1 MTAQAIP
8 TRTPPSAGA
17 AELRLTRAMP
27 ANRTTPIV
35 AAVDGSSASRSAI
48 EIAVKLAVEL
58 NAPLV
63 FVYVRRGPPGFLGR
77 PFFQRRLTA
86 KMTRARRAV
95 DRALSAAA
103 HAGVDAEGEILEGAP
118 RKRILQLASD
128 RDARLIVVG
137 SRRRRF
143 SRSVSCGVLP
153 AAEGPVVVARSR
165 RPLLSD
171 VR

>member
-1 MTAQAIP
+1 MAALATP
-8 TRTPPSAGA
+8 TRTPASAGA
-17 AELRLTRAMP
+17 AELRLTRAAP
-27 ANRTTPIV
+27 AKAKPIV
-35 AAVDGSSASRSAI
+35 AAVDDSSASRSVV
-48 EIAVKLAVEL
+48 ETAVRLAAEL
-58 NAPLV
+58 NLQLV

-77 PFFQRRLTA
+77 PFFQRRLMA

-103 HAGVDAEGEILEGAP
+103 HAGIDAEGEILEGAP

-143 SRSVSCGVLP
+143 GRSLPCGVLR

-165 RPLLSD
+165 RPLLAD

>member
-1 MTAQAIP
+1 MAALAAP
-8 TRTPPSAGA
+8 TRTPASAGA
-17 AELRLTRAMP
+17 AELRLMRAVP
-27 ANRTTPIV
+27 AKGTPIV
-35 AAVDGSSASRSAI
+35 AAIDDSSASRGVV
-48 EIAVKLAVEL
+48 EIAVKLAAEL
-58 NAPLV
+58 NASLV

-77 PFFQRRLTA
+77 PFFQRSLTA
-86 KMTRARRAV
+86 KMTRARRSV
-95 DRALSAAA
+95 DRALRVAAQ
-103 HAGVDAEGEILEGAP
+103 AGVDAEGEILEGSP

-143 SRSVSCGVLP
+143 SRSVSRGVLR

-165 RPLLSD
+165 RPLLAD